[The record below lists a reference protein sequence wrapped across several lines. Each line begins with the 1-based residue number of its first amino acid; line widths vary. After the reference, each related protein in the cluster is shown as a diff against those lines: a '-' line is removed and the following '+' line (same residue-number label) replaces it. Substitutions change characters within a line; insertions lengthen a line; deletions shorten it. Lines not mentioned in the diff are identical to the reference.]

1 MNSLLL
7 GLYACV
13 FATGHSFPSE
23 KQMIYTLLGGE
34 NWLIK
39 ISFQGGAPRRY
50 AQPGTWRSTTVCAVK
65 SVTRLADGLSQLH

>member
-13 FATGHSFPSE
+13 FDTGHCFPSE
-23 KQMIYTLLGGE
+23 KQMIYTLLGGRKLADK
-34 NWLIK
+34 NFF
-39 ISFQGGAPRRY
+39 SGGAPRRY

>member
-13 FATGHSFPSE
+13 FDTGHCFPSE

-39 ISFQGGAPRRY
+39 ISFQGGGTSSLCAAGDLALHHGMRR
-50 AQPGTWRSTTVCAVK
+50 QVRDSFG
-65 SVTRLADGLSQLH
+65 